1 MRRFFELIVIIFRF
15 YLLPRH
21 WKESWVKITNKALWL
36 LGAIWLLI
44 SIVEFF
50 YTQASPIPHTP
61 SFFWFVFLATTLFSI
76 VSTLP
81 PLNVVEKVRGKDI
94 LIRLV
99 IGNIFN
105 QDGDVVISSN
115 STFDTTFENDFISP
129 DSIQGQLYKREYD
142 KLEHLDQEIEEKLQG
157 VTPIQKHNRQCSKS
171 NQYEIGTIIKL
182 THRSGFKTY
191 WMALADVNEHGKPD
205 GKFENLQICLE
216 SLWRYIGEKGH
227 MSRLIMPVSGSGRTG
242 INENRITILKEIIF
256 SFVAMT
262 KERKITEELVICIH
276 PSDIRN
282 DKLNIYEL
290 MDYLKCQCKCRYEF
304 SNSTTTSKEIS

>member
-1 MRRFFELIVIIFRF
+1 MRRFFELILIIFRF

-21 WKESWVKITNKALWL
+21 WKESWLKITNKALWL

-44 SIVEFF
+44 SLVEFF
-50 YTQASPIPHTP
+50 YGQTSPIPHTS
-61 SFFWFVFLATTLFSI
+61 SFFWFVFLATTVVSI
-76 VSTLP
+76 ISTLP
-81 PLNVVEKVRGKDI
+81 PLSVVERVRGKDI
-94 LIRLV
+94 SIRLV

-105 QDGDVVISSN
+105 QNGDVVISSN

-129 DSIQGQLYKREYD
+129 NSIQGQLYKREYD
-142 KLEHLDQEIEEKLQG
+142 KFEHLNREIEEKLQG
-157 VTPIQKHNRQCSKS
+157 VTPMQKHNRKFSK
-171 NQYEIGTIIKL
+171 NDQYDIGTIIKL

-227 MSRLIMPVSGSGRTG
+227 MARLIMPVLGSGRTG
-242 INENRITILKEIIF
+242 INVNRITILKEIIF

-276 PSDIRN
+276 PSDISN
-282 DKLNIYEL
+282 NNLDIYEL
-290 MDYLKCQCKCRYEF
+290 IDYLKCQCKYRYEF
-304 SNSTTTSKEIS
+304 INGTTSKEIS

>member
-1 MRRFFELIVIIFRF
+1 MRRFFELIVIILRF

-21 WKESWVKITNKALWL
+21 WKESWIKIINKALWI

-44 SIVEFF
+44 SLVEFF
-50 YTQASPIPHTP
+50 YGQASPIPHTS
-61 SFFWFVFLATTLFSI
+61 SFFWFVFLATTVVSI
-76 VSTLP
+76 ISTLP
-81 PLNVVEKVRGKDI
+81 PLSVVERVQGKDI
-94 LIRLV
+94 SIRLI

-105 QDGDVVISSN
+105 QGGDVVISSN

-129 DSIQGQLYKREYD
+129 NSIQGQLYKREYD
-142 KLEHLDQEIEEKLQG
+142 KFEHIDREIEEKLEA
-157 VTPIQKHNRQCSKS
+157 VTPVQKHNRKSSK
-171 NQYEIGTIIKL
+171 NEQYEIGTIIKL

-227 MSRLIMPVSGSGRTG
+227 MDRLIMPVLGSGRTG
-242 INENRITILKEIIF
+242 INVNRITILKEIIF

-276 PSDIRN
+276 PSDISN
-282 DKLNIYEL
+282 DNLDIYEL
-290 MDYLKCQCKCRYEF
+290 IDYLKCQCKYRYEF
-304 SNSTTTSKEIS
+304 INGTTSKEIS

>member
-1 MRRFFELIVIIFRF
+1 MRRFFESIVIIFRF

-61 SFFWFVFLATTLFSI
+61 SFFWFVFLATTIVSI

-81 PLNVVEKVRGKDI
+81 PLNVVEKV
-94 LIRLV
+94 
-99 IGNIFN
+99 
-105 QDGDVVISSN
+105 
-115 STFDTTFENDFISP
+115 
-129 DSIQGQLYKREYD
+129 
-142 KLEHLDQEIEEKLQG
+142 QG
-157 VTPIQKHNRQCSKS
+157 VTPIQKHNRQCSKN

-191 WMALADVNEHGKPD
+191 WMAMADVNEHGKPD
-205 GKFENLQICLE
+205 GKIENLQICLE

-290 MDYLKCQCKCRYEF
+290 MDYLKCQCKYRYEF